1 MTGKRGVTSN
11 RGTGAAGIRPALRA
25 VVVCAAS
32 LAAGIGCS
40 SSPKTAAAAPPPA
53 AHCSGTLGFETGPLT
68 RAVRKKLALP
78 ADTAGAAVTTVLPG
92 GPAQAAGLRAG
103 DVVEQ
108 IGDERIG
115 NDCDA
120 DKASFHRACQPTTL
134 RVWRSGSVSELTLT
148 PVDEVP
154 FLDKACREG
163 SADACFRAAW
173 LKWNRHVESP
183 DVLSELDAACK
194 AGSAEACAYEGLQLS
209 ENPDR
214 ASEARPLDER
224 SCDLG
229 SAAGCANLAYLYAAG
244 KSVAK
249 DDRRAASLYRKSC
262 DLGDAQGCYNAGVM
276 ADDGRGVREDPAAAA
291 ADYAEGCS
299 LGSSTACTNLGF
311 LYEHGRGV
319 RQDKARAV
327 ELYQKGC
334 EGSSCRVSN
343 LGGCLNVGRA
353 LRDGIGVAVDEPKAA
368 EIFREA
374 CHRKADSEDIHA
386 EENGAR
392 ACSLLGGLYIAGDGI
407 ERDLDQGRE
416 FSILGCDRGDAFG
429 CFNAAVCYGSSAG
442 ASADPAKAAS
452 YFDRACRLRD
462 GESCHQ
468 LARAYESGKGV
479 PRDAARAKTLEKDAC
494 EFGFT
499 DSCPKARP
507 KTKKK
512 S

>member
-1 MTGKRGVTSN
+1 MDRANGSLR
-11 RGTGAAGIRPALRA
+11 IRPALWA
-25 VVVCAAS
+25 GLVVAAS
-32 LAAGIGCS
+32 LEWSIGCS
-40 SSPKTAAAAPPPA
+40 SSPKTAATAVPAPS
-53 AHCSGTLGFETGPLT
+53 HCSGTLGFETGPLT
-68 RAVRKKLALP
+68 RAVRRKLALP
-78 ADTAGAAVTTVLPG
+78 ADVAGAVVTTILPG
-92 GPAQAAGLRAG
+92 GPAQSAGLRAG

-108 IGDERIG
+108 IGDTPIA

-120 DKASFHRACQPTTL
+120 DKASFHRACQPAAL
-134 RVWRSGSVSELTLT
+134 KVWRAGNVADLTVT
-148 PVDEVP
+148 PVDQAP
-154 FLDKACREG
+154 FLEKACREG

-173 LKWNRHVESP
+173 LKWDRHHENP
-183 DVLSELDAACK
+183 EVLTELDAACK
-194 AGSAEACAYEGLQLS
+194 AGSAEACAYEGLQVS
-209 ENPDR
+209 ENPER
-214 ASEARPLDER
+214 VSEARPLDER
-224 SCDLG
+224 ACDLG
-229 SAAGCANLAYLYAAG
+229 SGAGCANVAFLFATG

-249 DDRRAASLYRKSC
+249 DDRKAASLYRKSC

-334 EGSSCRVSN
+334 EGTTCRVSN

-353 LRDGIGVAVDEPKAA
+353 LRDGIGVAVNEPKAA

-374 CHRKADSEDIHA
+374 CHRKADPEDVHA

-452 YFDRACRLRD
+452 YFERACRLRD

-479 PRDAARAKTLEKDAC
+479 PRDAARAKALEKDAC

-507 KTKKK
+507 KAKKKK